1 MRSICLRFFIAFT
14 FFAFAGVATS
24 CNRAACYTKPS
35 VAKKKHKEY
44 NSYQYK

>member
-1 MRSICLRFFIAFT
+1 MRSTFIRAFIAFIFLT
-14 FFAFAGVATS
+14 FAGVTTS

-35 VAKKKHKEY
+35 VAKKKHKQY

>member
-1 MRSICLRFFIAFT
+1 MRSIFIRFFIAFV
-14 FFAFAGVATS
+14 FLAFAGIGTS

-35 VAKKKHKEY
+35 VAKKKHKQY